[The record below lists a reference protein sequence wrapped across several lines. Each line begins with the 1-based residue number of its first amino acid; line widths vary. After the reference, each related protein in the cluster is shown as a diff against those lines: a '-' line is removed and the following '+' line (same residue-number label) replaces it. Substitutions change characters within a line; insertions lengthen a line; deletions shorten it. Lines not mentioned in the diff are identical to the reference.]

1 MCFSETLSFINAGIL
16 IIGSFFVY
24 PKYKLSIILIFLAL
38 KDLIQGF
45 LYKFQNNETLENN
58 LTVLSWIHICFQ
70 PLFVN
75 IFMSNFSKNKNNYW
89 NIIFIISFLY
99 GIFALTTLKKFD
111 IQNDPNCSIS
121 NNGTDI
127 ESLLSILQFREKNK
141 FNDFCAKE
149 TSSYIGKYHI
159 AYKFN
164 RDTDILLFPVMYLIL
179 MIIPSLFTKSRIL
192 GIIWALFISIIY
204 IFFNNVGEGEKAAIW
219 CFLSII
225 FFLPISIFN
234 KQVSDFLKY
243 LT

>member
-1 MCFSETLSFINAGIL
+1 
-16 IIGSFFVY
+16 
-24 PKYKLSIILIFLAL
+24 
-38 KDLIQGF
+38 
-45 LYKFQNNETLENN
+45 
-58 LTVLSWIHICFQ
+58 
-70 PLFVN
+70 
-75 IFMSNFSKNKNNYW
+75 MSNFSKNKNNYW

-121 NNGTDI
+121 KNGTDI
-127 ESLLSILQFREKNK
+127 ESLAAILQFREKNK

-149 TSSYIGKYHI
+149 TTSYIGKYHI

-164 RDTDILLFPVMYLIL
+164 RDNDILLFPVMYLIL

-243 LT
+243 LILKLNI